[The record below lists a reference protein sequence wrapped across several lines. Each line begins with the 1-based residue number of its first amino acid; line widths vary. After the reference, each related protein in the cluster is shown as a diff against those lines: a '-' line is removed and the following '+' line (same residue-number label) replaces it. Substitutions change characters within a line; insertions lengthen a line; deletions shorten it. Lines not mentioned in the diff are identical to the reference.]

1 MQVFDARIEVPEEKV
16 DFLRMFLE
24 FVEKQGGKTVV
35 TEVTKEDLER
45 EERELEVNDGQEE
58 C

>member
-1 MQVFDARIEVPEEKV
+1 MFDARIEVPEEKV